1 MKAIAKIST
10 ISILSAS
17 LFASSLSAQC
27 ININKVDVN
36 WTSFKTLSKIGV
48 SGTFKDVKLE
58 TKTNA
63 STTKEAL
70 LNSSVKINMKEIDAK
85 ADIKTN
91 NILKYFVA
99 NLENEEIEAKIIN
112 VYDKTLDLVITLN
125 GTTKTIPMKYIVREN
140 NIVSSGVIDALDFN
154 LAPALKILNTK
165 VAGHLNKGWY
175 DIPVGFELA
184 YNSTCL

>member
-10 ISILSAS
+10 ISIFCAS
-17 LFASSLSAQC
+17 LFASSLNAQC
-27 ININKVDVN
+27 ININKADVN

-63 STTKEAL
+63 STKKEAL
-70 LNSSVKINMKEIDAK
+70 LNSSVKINMKKIDAK

-99 NLENEEIEAKIIN
+99 NLENELFSMFLAQRSKQFVKFMVQNYSEG
-112 VYDKTLDLVITLN
+112 LN
-125 GTTKTIPMKYIVREN
+125 
-140 NIVSSGVIDALDFN
+140 L
-154 LAPALKILNTK
+154 
-165 VAGHLNKGWY
+165 
-175 DIPVGFELA
+175 
-184 YNSTCL
+184 